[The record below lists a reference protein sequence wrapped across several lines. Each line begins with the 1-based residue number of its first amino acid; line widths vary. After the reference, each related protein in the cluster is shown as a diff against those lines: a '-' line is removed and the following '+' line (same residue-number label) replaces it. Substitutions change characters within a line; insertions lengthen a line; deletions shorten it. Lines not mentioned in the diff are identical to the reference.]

1 MSRHFRG
8 TPVVA
13 GAVLLAFVFS
23 IAGCRTTQKPG
34 EQISDQAITAQVKTK
49 LAVERFSNIV
59 NVSVDVTNGVVTL
72 AGEVPN
78 EEVRREAEAE
88 ARSVDGVI
96 RVNNNLQVS
105 RPPRP

>member
-1 MSRHFRG
+1 MRSRFRG
-8 TPVVA
+8 TLA
-13 GAVLLAFVFS
+13 TAAALAVVFS
-23 IAGCRTTQKPG
+23 VSACRTTQNPG

-88 ARSVDGVI
+88 ARSVEGVK

-105 RPPRP
+105 RPARP